1 MQWLNS
7 LDELLF
13 EIVSWIIFFPIT
25 LWKVIRAP
33 FVAMAYAE
41 AELASDNDDQFSE
54 TLSPPIFLIFALV
67 IAHAIG
73 IAMGGGVNPV
83 VRSHHG
89 LASLVNDNTT
99 LLLLRIVIFS
109 VFPLMLAARYSRKRF
124 GVLSRKTLKS
134 PFYAQC
140 FVAAPFALMVSAG
153 LNLSQLHHVAWTLTG
168 AALAV
173 AAFLTY
179 GVLQILWFAR
189 SLDQSMVR
197 AFGNASAAMI
207 ESLVVAALISYF
219 FIL

>member
-179 GVLQILWFAR
+179 SVLQILWFAR

>member
-25 LWKVIRAP
+25 LWKVIRGPLA
-33 FVAMAYAE
+33 AMAYAE
-41 AELASDNDDQFSE
+41 AELARDDDDQFSE

-73 IAMGGGVNPV
+73 IAMGGGVNPI

-124 GVLSRKTLKS
+124 GTLSRKTLKS

-153 LNLSQLHHVAWTLTG
+153 LNLSQLHHLAWTLTG

-173 AAFLTY
+173 TAFLTF

-189 SLDQSMVR
+189 SLDQPMVR
-197 AFGNASAAMI
+197 AFGNASVAMI
-207 ESLVVAALISYF
+207 ESLFVAALISYL